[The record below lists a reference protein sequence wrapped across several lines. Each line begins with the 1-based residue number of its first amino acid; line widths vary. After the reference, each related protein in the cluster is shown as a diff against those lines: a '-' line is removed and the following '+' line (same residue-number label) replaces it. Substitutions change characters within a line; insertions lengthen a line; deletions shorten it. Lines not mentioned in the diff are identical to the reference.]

1 VTDVDKA
8 VDADDGL
15 DAVDPVDTAKNLED
29 WKWEGGDA
37 QRPGTM
43 ADRMADRMAAET
55 RPAAP
60 GAKDGNPI
68 WRFVTSDR
76 GARWTSWL
84 VILVVWQIAGQA
96 SERFPTPLG
105 TVEHLVKEFQ
115 APYHGPWSVW
125 NNQLVQNIVISLWRA
140 LAGLTCVIL
149 IGVPVGWAMG
159 RWWRVQAY
167 FTDGVTI
174 GLALP
179 AYIWAMLAIMVFG
192 FGMKAPIFT
201 VVVSATPGLIV
212 HVLQGTFAIPREL
225 QDMTHVYGVPFQR
238 QVRNLTLPSMAG
250 QLVAGVRL
258 AVLAGWGC
266 VVLVEWFGSNG
277 GVGYQARD
285 WYLTANFN
293 GLMAWALVMIV
304 IIVFIDRV
312 IISRIDRRV
321 HRWRGAVGGFGGAS
335 RAGQQRGGG
344 DAVPAD
350 STRA

>member
-1 VTDVDKA
+1 MT
-8 VDADDGL
+8 
-15 DAVDPVDTAKNLED
+15 N
-29 WKWEGGDA
+29 
-37 QRPGTM
+37 GT
-43 ADRMADRMAAET
+43 ELT
-55 RPAAP
+55 VAAP
-60 GAKDGNPI
+60 ATKGDRSI
-68 WRFVTSDR
+68 WRVIRSDR

-84 VILVVWQIAGQA
+84 VIVIVWQIAGGV
-96 SERFPTPLG
+96 SEKFPTPFA
-105 TVEHLVKEFQ
+105 TVHYLIMESQ
-115 APYHGPWSVW
+115 APYYGPWSVW
-125 NNQLVQNIVISLWRA
+125 NNQLVQNVVISLWRA
-140 LAGLTCVIL
+140 LAGLTVTIL
-149 IGVPVGWAMG
+149 IGIPVGWAMG

-225 QDMTHVYGVPFQR
+225 RDMTSVYRVPFQR

-277 GVGYQARD
+277 GVGFRARH

-312 IISRIDRRV
+312 VVSTIDRRV
-321 HRWRGAVGGFGGAS
+321 HRWRSAVGGFGGGS
-335 RAGQQRGGG
+335 RAGQQSGGG
-344 DAVPAD
+344 KRGARGIDSTSLRTKERDAVVD
-350 STRA
+350 QGGGE

>member
-1 VTDVDKA
+1 VTDENTT
-8 VDADDGL
+8 VDAAEG
-15 DAVDPVDTAKNLED
+15 VEPVDTARNLD
-29 WKWEGGDA
+29 GWKWEGGDA
-37 QRPGTM
+37 QQPASM
-43 ADRMADRMAAET
+43 ADAMAVEERP
-55 RPAAP
+55 RPAA
-60 GAKDGNPI
+60 AQAGNAI
-68 WRFVTSDR
+68 WRAITSDR

-84 VILVVWQIAGQA
+84 VILLVWQIAGGV
-96 SERFPTPLG
+96 SEKFPTPLG
-105 TVEHLVKEFQ
+105 TIEHLVKEFQ

-125 NNQLVQNIVISLWRA
+125 NNQLVQNILISLWRA

-149 IGVPVGWAMG
+149 IGIPVGWAMG

-167 FTDGVTI
+167 FTDQITI

-201 VVVSATPGLIV
+201 VIVSATPGLVV

-225 QDMTHVYGVPFQR
+225 RDMTSVYRVPFQR

-266 VVLVEWFGSNG
+266 VILVEWFGSNG
-277 GVGYQARD
+277 GIGYQARD
-285 WYLTANFN
+285 WYLTANFD

-312 IISRIDRRV
+312 VISRIDRRV
-321 HRWRGAVGGFGGAS
+321 HRWRGAVGGFGGGAK
-335 RAGQQRGGG
+335 AGQRRAAA
-344 DAVPAD
+344 DVALTD

>member
-1 VTDVDKA
+1 VTDQDRTVD
-8 VDADDGL
+8 VEE
-15 DAVDPVDTAKNLED
+15 VVEPVDTARNLED

-37 QRPGTM
+37 QQPGTM
-43 ADRMADRMAAET
+43 ADAMAVDELQPAREAA
-55 RPAAP
+55 
-60 GAKDGNPI
+60 KQGNPV
-68 WRFVTSDR
+68 WRAITSDR

-84 VILVVWQIAGQA
+84 LILIVWQIAGGV
-96 SERFPTPLG
+96 SEKFPTPVG
-105 TVEHLVKEFQ
+105 TIETLIKEFH
-115 APYHGPWSVW
+115 APYHGPWSAW
-125 NNQLVQNIVISLWRA
+125 NNDLVQNILISLWRA
-140 LAGLTCVIL
+140 IAGLTCVIL
-149 IGVPVGWAMG
+149 IGIPIGWAMG

-167 FTDGVTI
+167 FTDQVTI

-225 QDMTHVYGVPFQR
+225 RDMTAVYRVPFQR

-266 VVLVEWFGSNG
+266 VILVEWFGSNG
-277 GVGYQARD
+277 GIGFQARD
-285 WYLTANFN
+285 WYLSANFD

-321 HRWRGAVGGFGGAS
+321 HKWRGTVGGFGGGKAS
-335 RAGQQRGGG
+335 QQRG
-344 DAVPAD
+344 AAAASTTVAD
-350 STRA
+350 STQA